1 MSEDTLSGV
10 KPVKHLPDKF
20 AILDLVDDYTL
31 FCFYLNDEVY
41 INQVILS
48 PLRNPALDQPD
59 TIPSFVIY
67 ESRYNKLKYFDHGQG
82 GKGGDIFDFVQE
94 LYGLPDFKSACQKI
108 SSDFGLG
115 LYPNENCHTA
125 QQVFLTPGDR
135 RIKPRAD
142 IQNIIS
148 QPKFTPEGKA
158 YWDQYHITPE
168 ILTEY
173 CVTQVRSLITN
184 RAISTLKTLAFGYRI
199 GNKYKIYQPYE
210 PEFKFMNNYPSNYV
224 EGLFQLVKRGSD
236 NKLLIITKSTKDV
249 MVLRLLGYDAIS
261 PKGENILIPADTI
274 QKLKLQFKR
283 IVMLFDND
291 KPGIKGVGKYAEHNF
306 ENIWIPSTEGTKD
319 VSDFIAKFG
328 PQKTYELL
336 LDLLN

>member
-1 MSEDTLSGV
+1 MSERILNGF
-10 KPVKHLPDKF
+10 KPEKQLPDKF

-31 FCFYLNDEVY
+31 FCYYINEEVY

-59 TIPSFVIY
+59 TVPSFVIY
-67 ESRYNKLKYFDHGQG
+67 ESRYNKLKFYDHGKG
-82 GKGGDIFDFVQE
+82 EKGGDIFDFVQE
-94 LYGLPDFKSACQKI
+94 LYGLPDFKAACQKI

-115 LYPNENCHTA
+115 LYPNENCHTS

-135 RIKPRAD
+135 KVKPRAD

-148 QPKFTPEGKA
+148 FDKFTPQGKA
-158 YWDQYHITPE
+158 YWDQYYITPE

-184 RAISTLKTLAFGYRI
+184 RNVSTLRTLAFGYRI

-224 EGLFQLVKRGSD
+224 EGLFQLTQRKSD
-236 NKLLIITKSTKDV
+236 NRLLIITKSTKDV

-274 QKLKLQFKR
+274 QKLKLQFKK
-283 IVMLFDND
+283 IVLLFDND
-291 KPGIKGVGKYAEHNF
+291 KAGVKGVLKYAEHNF
-306 ENIWIPSTEGTKD
+306 QHIWIPGEKD

-328 PQKTYELL
+328 PQKTHDLL
-336 LDLLN
+336 LDLLH